1 MPATTKPV
9 KSTSF
14 NMRIT
19 PEKKADLEYLYN
31 CLGMTLPEAVNI
43 FFEQSLLVGGIPFD
57 VRMPRYNRETEEAMR
72 ESRDIAS
79 GKIQAKAYHSAEELF
94 ADLDAED
101 EEEG

>member
-1 MPATTKPV
+1 MPATKKPV

-43 FFEQSLLVGGIPFD
+43 FFEQSLLVGGIPFE
-57 VRMPRYNRETEEAMR
+57 VRMPRYSRETEEAMQ
-72 ESRDIAS
+72 ESRDILS
-79 GKIQAKAYHSAEELF
+79 GKVDAKAYRSAKEFFDDMDIEV
-94 ADLDAED
+94 
-101 EEEG
+101 